1 MKSSVCEPGLTHI
14 VHVELEKIVR
24 SGKSCEMSQTV
35 SVRSHIKSTCIILKP
50 EQ

>member
-24 SGKSCEMSQTV
+24 SGKSVEMSQNSEQL
-35 SVRSHIKSTCIILKP
+35 SV
-50 EQ
+50 